1 MDVGERLASVI
12 AGGGINA
19 MFGVPG
25 GQTMPLYGAATSAGL
40 NHVLMRDE
48 RSAACAA
55 DAYARLSGHVGFC
68 DATVGPGVT
77 NLVSGLAEAQAS
89 SVPIVAVIA
98 DIRRD
103 QSHLRRR
110 ASVSQAVEQAALLEP
125 IVKWFG
131 RVEQADSIDPV
142 FDQALRVATTGRP
155 GPVVVEVPED
165 VFGGQLSEYAKLREF
180 GPSAFSYPR
189 FRSAPTTSDVE
200 RAVALIADAK
210 RPLLLTGGGVTYSD
224 ASDAVAQLARQ
235 HQIPV
240 VTSISGKGTIAEA
253 EALSAGVVGVFGT
266 SRANDAMVAADLVIA
281 IGCKLGALTTH
292 SWRLPRPDQTLIHID
307 VDGEEIGR
315 ALPAAHGIVSD
326 AREAA
331 VALEEGLTADRYDGR
346 NWLAD
351 LAAPAEKEGTGDGA
365 VQPHLLASVLG
376 DALRDDDVLV
386 CDASLASGWGAAH
399 VPVKRPRSFI
409 APRGLAGIGWG
420 GGGVIGARMAVDSSR
435 RVVLLVGDGAWGY
448 SLSEVETAARM
459 GIDVTYIVLNNSGL
473 GWVKHGEDARGH
485 DEASKS
491 VFSEVDFASV
501 ARSMG
506 GEAARVTN
514 LEDFEAEL
522 HTALETPR
530 PYLVEVISSL
540 DASPV
545 YSLPR

>member
-1 MDVGERLASVI
+1 MDVGERLATVI

-25 GQTMPLYGAATSAGL
+25 GQTMPLYGAAAGAGL
-40 NHVLMRDE
+40 THVLMRDE

-55 DAYARLSGHVGFC
+55 DAYARLSGQVGFC

-77 NLVSGLAEAQAS
+77 NLVSGLAEAYAS
-89 SVPIVAVIA
+89 SIPVVAVIA

-110 ASVSQAVEQAALLEP
+110 ANVSQALDQAALLTP

-131 RVEQADSIDPV
+131 RVEQADAIDAV
-142 FDQALRVATTGRP
+142 LDQALRIATTGRP

-165 VFGGQLSEYAKLREF
+165 VFGAELSEGAKLRDF

-189 FRSAPTTSDVE
+189 FRSAPASADVE
-200 RAVALIADAK
+200 RAVALIAAAK
-210 RPLLLTGGGVTYSD
+210 RPLILAGGGVTFSD
-224 ASDAVAQLARQ
+224 ASEAVAELARQ
-235 HQIPV
+235 HQIPI

-253 EALSAGVVGVFGT
+253 DELAAGVAGVFGT
-266 SRANDAMVAADLVIA
+266 PGANDAMVAADLVLA

-292 SWRLPRPDQTLIHID
+292 SWRLPRPDQTLLQVD

-315 ALPAAHGIVSD
+315 AVAVDLGLVAD

-331 VALEEGLTADRYDGR
+331 LALSEGLSGHGYAGR

-351 LAAPAEKEGTGDGA
+351 LDAPAAAEGAGDGA
-365 VQPHLLASVLG
+365 VQPHLIASVLG
-376 DALRDDDVLV
+376 EALRDDDVLV
-386 CDASLASGWGAAH
+386 CDASLASGWGAVH
-399 VPVKRPRSFI
+399 VPAKRPRSFI

-420 GGGVIGARMAVDSSR
+420 AGAVVGARMAVEAGR

-448 SLSEVETAARM
+448 SLSEVETASRL
-459 GIDVTYIVLNNSGL
+459 GLDVTYVVLNNSGL

-491 VFSEVDFASV
+491 VFSDVDYASV
-501 ARSMG
+501 ARAMG
-506 GEAARVTN
+506 GEGARVTN
-514 LEDFEAEL
+514 LEDFEAAL
-522 HTALETPR
+522 HTALESPR

-545 YSLPR
+545 YSLRR

>member
-1 MDVGERLASVI
+1 MDVGERLATVI

-25 GQTMPLYGAATSAGL
+25 GQTMPLYGAAASAGL

-55 DAYARLSGHVGFC
+55 DAYARLSGQVGFC

-77 NLVSGLAEAQAS
+77 NLVSGLAEANAS
-89 SVPIVAVIA
+89 SVPVVAVIA

-110 ASVSQAVEQAALLEP
+110 ASVSQALEQRALLEP

-131 RVEQADSIDPV
+131 RVEQADSIDAV
-142 FDQALRVATTGRP
+142 LDQALRIATTGRP
-155 GPVVVEVPED
+155 GPVVVEIPED
-165 VFGGQLSEYAKLREF
+165 VFRAQLSDDAKLREF
-180 GPSAFSYPR
+180 GPPAFSYPR
-189 FRSAPTTSDVE
+189 FRSAPSTSDVE
-200 RAVALIADAK
+200 SAVALLSAAD
-210 RPLLLTGGGVTYSD
+210 RPLILAGGGVTFSD
-224 ASDAVAQLARQ
+224 ASDAVAGFARR

-240 VTSISGKGTIAEA
+240 VTSISGKGTIEEA
-253 EALSAGVVGVFGT
+253 DELAAGVAGVFGT
-266 SRANDAMVAADLVIA
+266 SRANDAMVAADLVLA

-292 SWRLPRPDQTLIHID
+292 NWRLPRPDQTLIHVD

-315 ALPAAHGIVSD
+315 AVPVALGLVAD

-331 VALEEGLTADRYDGR
+331 LALSEGLSAGGYKGR
-346 NWLAD
+346 NWLVD
-351 LAAPAEKEGTGDGA
+351 LDPAAPTEGAGDGA
-365 VQPHLLASVLG
+365 VQPHLIASVLG
-376 DALRDDDVLV
+376 EALRDDDVLV
-386 CDASLASGWGAAH
+386 CDASLSSGWGAVH
-399 VPVKRPRSFI
+399 VPAKRPRSFI

-420 GGGVIGARMAVDSSR
+420 AGGAIGARMAVDGSR

-448 SLSEVETAARM
+448 SLSEMETASRL
-459 GIDVTYIVLNNSGL
+459 GLDITYVLLNNSGL

-491 VFSEVDFASV
+491 LFSDVDYASV
-501 ARSMG
+501 ARAMG

-522 HTALETPR
+522 HTALESPQ